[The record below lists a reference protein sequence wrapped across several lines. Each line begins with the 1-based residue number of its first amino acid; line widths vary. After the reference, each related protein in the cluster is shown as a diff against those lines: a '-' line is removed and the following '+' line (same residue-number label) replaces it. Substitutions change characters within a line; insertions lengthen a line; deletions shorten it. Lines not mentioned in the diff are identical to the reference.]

1 MLFRSAELSDWV
13 KQLLDSDNHL
23 RQRLTSARN
32 RRREVEVVGLYEE
45 TILEGKIDLLIENND
60 NTLTIIDFKS
70 DRIAEK
76 PDEVLLKKYS
86 TQLDFY
92 AFILERCSKRKV
104 REQALYFIRNGLLI
118 TKTITESIVNDA
130 EKNIRKYITES
141 AK

>member
-1 MLFRSAELSDWV
+1 MRCVRVPLAV
-13 KQLLDSDNHL
+13 
-23 RQRLTSARN
+23 
-32 RRREVEVVGLYEE
+32 
-45 TILEGKIDLLIENND
+45 
-60 NTLTIIDFKS
+60 KS

-92 AFILERCSKRKV
+92 AFILERCSGRKV

-118 TKTITESIVNDA
+118 TKTITESVLDEA
-130 EKNIRKYITES
+130 EQNIRKYISEL

>member
-1 MLFRSAELSDWV
+1 
-13 KQLLDSDNHL
+13 
-23 RQRLTSARN
+23 RLTSARN